1 MVLYSKK
8 LGGTSQYYPLGSLKV
23 QGAVFSFTIPSLKPN
38 TEYTIVGYA
47 IMNGKEYRSSGF
59 RTKTLAE

>member
-8 LGGTSQYYPLGSLKV
+8 LAEHHSIIPLGSLKV